1 MLLSLNDVAGLH
13 RLLAAALRRGANAL
27 TICGLLDRAISGLYS
42 PWSGFAKRDLDIALL
57 VKSIGGPRLLYAL
70 QKSQGFASWRTVG
83 RHYKIPRLL
92 PSIGIPS
99 ANEISSNIASFFDPS
114 AKPEPIPAQNGLL
127 PGNIVMVD
135 GIALETRCRYCPKHD
150 SILGLCREHSC
161 NVDTKVISLDSV
173 EKVRVALFESEDD
186 TTKVC
191 FGSDA
196 TVVGIGPYARNDH
209 YSPVPIVASPS
220 DKHEKGVDLA
230 KWLETVLDTWKAHP
244 LGEKINGPI
253 WALGT
258 DGDASYRLAKHTIC
272 VNKQIGKFTQLGSL
286 LSPLLGLNCHTSKDG
301 ITGTCDPKH
310 IFK

>member
-1 MLLSLNDVAGLH
+1 
-13 RLLAAALRRGANAL
+13 
-27 TICGLLDRAISGLYS
+27 
-42 PWSGFAKRDLDIALL
+42 
-57 VKSIGGPRLLYAL
+57 VKSIGGPHLLYAL

-99 ANEISSNIASFFDPS
+99 ADEINSNIASFFDPS
-114 AKPEPIPAQNGLL
+114 AKPQPTPAHNGVL

-135 GIALETRCRYCPKHD
+135 GIALGTRCCYCPKRD
-150 SILGLCREHSC
+150 SILGLCREHSS

-173 EKVRVALFESEDD
+173 EKVRVASFESEDD
-186 TTKVC
+186 AKKVC

-196 TVVGIGPYARNDH
+196 TVVVIGPYAQNDH
-209 YSPVPIVASPS
+209 YNPVPIVASPS

-230 KWLETVLDTWKAHP
+230 KWLEIVLDTWKTHP
-244 LGEKINGPI
+244 LGENMNGPI

-258 DGDASYRLAKHTIC
+258 DGDASYRLAKQIIC
-272 VNKQIGKFTQLGSL
+272 VYKQIDKSTSLGSL
-286 LSPLLGLNCHTSKDG
+286 LSPLLGLNCYTSKDG
-301 ITGTCDPKH
+301 VTGPCDPKH